1 MLQGLNK
8 GWMFTRACGIRWRLS
23 PKKTGSSLNMC
34 RLIKGT
40 SCFFFFFFPNV
51 LLLSRGYCGLNYLSP
66 RFVCSSSNP
75 QGLSSYLERLSLK
88 RGCS

>member
-40 SCFFFFFFPNV
+40 SCFFFFPRCLIIIQR
-51 LLLSRGYCGLNYLSP
+51 LLWA
-66 RFVCSSSNP
+66 
-75 QGLSSYLERLSLK
+75 ELSLPQIRMFK
-88 RGCS
+88 F

>member
-8 GWMFTRACGIRWRLS
+8 GWMFTRACGIGWRLS
-23 PKKTGSSLNMC
+23 PKKKTGSSLNVC

-40 SCFFFFFFPNV
+40 SRFFFFFNV
-51 LLLSRGYCGLNYLSP
+51 LLLSRGCCGLNYLSP

>member
-23 PKKTGSSLNMC
+23 PKKKTGSSLNMC

-40 SCFFFFFFPNV
+40 SCFFFFFPQCLIIIQR
-51 LLLSRGYCGLNYLSP
+51 LLWA
-66 RFVCSSSNP
+66 
-75 QGLSSYLERLSLK
+75 ELSLPQIRMFK
-88 RGCS
+88 F